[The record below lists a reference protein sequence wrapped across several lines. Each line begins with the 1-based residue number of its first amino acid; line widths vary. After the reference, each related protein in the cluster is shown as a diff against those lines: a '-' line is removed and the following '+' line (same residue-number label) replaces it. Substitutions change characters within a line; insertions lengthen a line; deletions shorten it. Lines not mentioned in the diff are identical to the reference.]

1 MKLIS
6 LIEQPDGSAIARFD
20 FTNKERENLFLEGL
34 TRFTYKYFKK
44 KFIVTAYNKKIH
56 GGIKRRMEM
65 SSELENAIISFCVIE
80 LLTEYIKTNKLN
92 KRKKN
97 K

>member
-6 LIEQPDGSAIARFD
+6 LVEQPDGSAIAKFD

-34 TRFTYKYFKK
+34 RRFAYKYFKK
-44 KFIVTAYNKKIH
+44 NFIIVAYNKKIH
-56 GGIKRRMEM
+56 GGIKNRMEM
-65 SSELENAIISFCVIE
+65 SSELEDAIIGFCVVE